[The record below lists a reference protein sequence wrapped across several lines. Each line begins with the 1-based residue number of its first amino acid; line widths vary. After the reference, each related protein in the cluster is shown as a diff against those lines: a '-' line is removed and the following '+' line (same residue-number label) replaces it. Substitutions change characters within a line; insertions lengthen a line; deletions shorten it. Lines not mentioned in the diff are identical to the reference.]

1 MYNIDALISSLSEEK
16 FQNALELVSMEVFA
30 KMVFVPAH
38 HISLVQTA
46 RLKILIAMLEFLKKV
61 FCPKSEKSPTFF
73 SSMLSC

>member
-30 KMVFVPAH
+30 KMVFVLVH

-46 RLKILIAMLEFLKKV
+46 RLKILIAMLEYLKKV

-73 SSMLSC
+73 SFMLSC